1 MIRTVPVA
9 AEMLG
14 LVAAGPCEPV
24 QVWEDQ
30 AGRRTLTDRQETD
43 PDTGELVWTAYLMC
57 QSGDRPEIVQVRVP
71 APQVPVLTV
80 FGPVAVDSL
89 EVNVRVDK
97 AGKLAGYWSARGVR
111 DAAQTGRRNG
121 STSSSEPA
129 SSAA

>member
-9 AEMLG
+9 AEMLN
-14 LVAAGPCEPV
+14 LVAAGLCEAGM
-24 QVWEDQ
+24 VWEDV
-30 AGRRTLTDRQETD
+30 AGRRTLTD

-57 QSGDRPEIVQVRVP
+57 SAGDRPEILQVRVP

-80 FGPVAVDSL
+80 FGPVAVDFL
-89 EVNVRVDK
+89 EVGVRVDK

-111 DAAQTGRRNG
+111 DAVQPGRRNG
-121 STSSSEPA
+121 STSSPEPA

>member
-14 LVAAGPCEPV
+14 LVAAGQPEPV
-24 QVWEDQ
+24 QVWEDV
-30 AGRRTLTDRQETD
+30 AGRRTLTDRQEHD
-43 PDTGELVWTAYLMC
+43 DISGEPVWTCYLMC
-57 QSGDRPEIVQVRVP
+57 QAGDRPEILQVRVP
-71 APQVPVLTV
+71 APQQPVLTL

-111 DAAQTGRRNG
+111 DAAQPGKRNG
-121 STSSSEPA
+121 SSSSPEPA